1 MPLPDG
7 ELDLL
12 LADVELSLS
21 AYGRDRIAAVWPRG
35 ADLLARIVAGRRT
48 APALG
53 DSSRGPSALALAARL
68 ADRLADRLGEPVT
81 AAWRVLT
88 GQSTGGPE
96 VVYRT
101 EWDTLLL
108 SVRGGLWVRVAPFD
122 ARGDGSAAGAGQPP
136 GPLRLRLRTGEAVYV
151 PRGFMCE
158 MSDVRKPAL
167 LLELSLPGT
176 G

>member
-21 AYGRDRIAAVWPRG
+21 AHGRDRIAVVWPRG

-48 APALG
+48 APALA
-53 DSSRGPSALALAARL
+53 DSNRGPSARAVAARL

-81 AAWRVLT
+81 AAWRMLT
-88 GQSTGGPE
+88 GQAPGGPE

-108 SVRGGLWVRVAPFD
+108 SVRGALWVRVAPFD
-122 ARGDGSAAGAGQPP
+122 AGGDDSTAAAGRRP

-158 MSDVRKPAL
+158 MSEVRKPTL